1 MTGVICAQIARGDD
15 EGKTERYARESFR
28 MRHRVDIYSR
38 KV

>member
-1 MTGVICAQIARGDD
+1 MTPIIFVRPIVAR
-15 EGKTERYARESFR
+15 TERYAGESFR

>member
-1 MTGVICAQIARGDD
+1 MTPIIFVRVIMAWS
-15 EGKTERYARESFR
+15 ERYGGESFR